1 MAITETQQNYLKW
14 FNEGNSMHILIE
26 CFSRFGE
33 TTYLSPLPFK
43 ADRRALE
50 NLKRSGFLKFTD
62 EYHYGL
68 RWMVVS
74 LSDKGLQFMEAQS

>member
-1 MAITETQQNYLKW
+1 MKITPTQQGYLDW
-14 FNEGNSMHILIE
+14 FYKGNSIHILIE

-33 TTYLSPLPFK
+33 TTYISPLPFK

-50 NLKRSGFLKFTD
+50 NLKRRGFLKFTD

-68 RWMVVS
+68 RWLVVS
-74 LSDKGLQFMEAQS
+74 LSDKAVKFMEEQA